1 MEFLYPEKQE
11 DWDRINYVAWFYMM
25 LSKDYTKQVDMFA
38 HQPEDTLEDTMKKMD
53 SKGQRIYRGRRGQE
67 WIHRVCEMNLIPFS
81 RDTSHHTQ
89 TAKGDVKIIETLC
102 DVKICK
108 NGDLPFQ
115 GLACHEKPDKD
126 VVQYYVFLKTD
137 HNDNVV
143 SPLGVITYGD
153 YWANV
158 DRFAQGE
165 LMPGT
170 TLASNSDTAF
180 LNQRGQ
186 EKYLMTFDHFLE
198 MALRDYIPQI
208 IETVGP
214 SEGITAIGTGWDRY
228 GVQSTDGTLLA
239 GQLVHE
245 VACELFL
252 IREILE
258 NREGVREDLKK
269 RAAAIYGTLKETQDP
284 PGQVECIVYAMFDM
298 LATLR
303 EKWFT
308 PKGYMKFWPKS
319 HLPAKRGRLLVP

>member
-81 RDTSHHTQ
+81 RDTSK
-89 TAKGDVKIIETLC
+89 ADKGAVKISETMC
-102 DVKICK
+102 DAKTCK
-108 NGDLPFQ
+108 KGELPYQ
-115 GLACHEKPDKD
+115 VLAYHEKPDTD

-137 HNDNVV
+137 HNDNVI
-143 SPLGVITYGD
+143 SPLGAITYGD

-165 LMPGT
+165 LLPRKDYTSGDDT
-170 TLASNSDTAF
+170 TF
-180 LNQRGQ
+180 LNKRGQ
-186 EKYLMTFDHFLE
+186 EKLLMTFEDFLE
-198 MALRDYIPQI
+198 MVLRDYIPQI
-208 IETVGP
+208 IETIGS
-214 SEGITAIGTGWDRY
+214 SEGITARGTGWDRY

-239 GQLVHE
+239 GQLPHE

-252 IREILE
+252 MREILGDE
-258 NREGVREDLKK
+258 PGVRKDLRK
-269 RAAAIYGTLKETQDP
+269 RATAIYGTLKETQNP
-284 PGQVECIVYAMFDM
+284 APGQVECIVYAMFDM

-308 PKGYMKFWPKS
+308 PKGYMKFWPNGDRVS
-319 HLPAKRGRLLVP
+319 R